1 MISSSLMSV
10 QLRQTTRSPS
20 RASRANRLSFSI
32 LRIYGSPSLTGNPC
46 KNCRLLLEYAVKQ
59 SHEMLLFSY
68 ECHML
73 LGVSPELFHKL
84 PGVLGRE
91 YLHLVRKAEVEPAD
105 RSKAVKVCV

>member
-1 MISSSLMSV
+1 MLTYRYK
-10 QLRQTTRSPS
+10 LYSPS
-20 RASRANRLSFSI
+20 GQRV
-32 LRIYGSPSLTGNPC
+32 C
-46 KNCRLLLEYAVKQ
+46 Q
-59 SHEMLLFSY
+59 
-68 ECHML
+68 ECHMF